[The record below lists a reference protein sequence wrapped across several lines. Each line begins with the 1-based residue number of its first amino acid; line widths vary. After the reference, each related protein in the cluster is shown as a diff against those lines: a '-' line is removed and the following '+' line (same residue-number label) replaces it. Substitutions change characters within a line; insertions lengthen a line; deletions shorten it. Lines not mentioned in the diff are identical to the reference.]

1 VKGRARDIAVV
12 IALAVW
18 AIPVAWQAVT
28 SIRADTDLAGLTA
41 WPTARVTLQHYRTVL
56 TDTPL
61 PAALWNSAVVAALT
75 SALAALLGVPA
86 AYAVARLPVPGRRG
100 LMLLVVMGT
109 AFPTIA
115 TVAPLYLLIRA
126 IGLRDTWWALIV
138 ADASFAL
145 PLTLWLVAGFVR
157 DVPRDI
163 EEAAAVDG
171 ADRLRT
177 LAFVVVPAIAP
188 GVAAATLLTFLF
200 TWNEFLFAYTFTA
213 TEASRTVPVA
223 LALLPGVFEAPW
235 GDIAAASL
243 LASLPPIVIVFALQ
257 RHLVRGLLGGSLK
270 E

>member
-1 VKGRARDIAVV
+1 MKRARDVAV
-12 IALAVW
+12 LLGLLLW
-18 AIPVAWQAVT
+18 ATPVAWQVVT
-28 SIRADTDLAGLTA
+28 SIRADADLAQLSA
-41 WPTARVTLQHYRTVL
+41 WPSARITLQHFKTVL
-56 TDTPL
+56 TESPL

-75 SALAALLGVPA
+75 SALAAVLGVPA
-86 AYAVARLPVPGRRG
+86 AYAVARLPIPGRRP
-100 LMLLVVMGT
+100 LLLLVVMGT

-115 TVAPLYLLIRA
+115 TVAPLYLLIRGV
-126 IGLRDTWWALIV
+126 GLRDTWWALIV

-157 DVPRDI
+157 ELPRDI

-171 ADRLRT
+171 AGRARALWH
-177 LAFVVVPAIAP
+177 VVIPAIAP

-223 LALLPGVFEAPW
+223 RALLPGAFEAPW